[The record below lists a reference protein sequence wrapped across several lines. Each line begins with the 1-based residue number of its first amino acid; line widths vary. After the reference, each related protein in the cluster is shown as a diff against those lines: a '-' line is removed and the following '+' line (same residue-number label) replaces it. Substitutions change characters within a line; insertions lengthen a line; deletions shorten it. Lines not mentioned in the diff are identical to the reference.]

1 MGKNPCFSSPGLSA
15 TDQLVYCVGKG
26 EVTMAQQATQK
37 KIIAT
42 AERLIL
48 RRGYDGTSLND
59 VVSAAGVSKGAFFHY
74 FPSKQAVSRNVL
86 EKYAKEQIFAPLE
99 KNMSRAPSVKQGLLD
114 WLQETYNAYA
124 QWKFSGGC
132 LLGNFAL
139 ELSDKDEE
147 MREQLKAIF
156 LQWENQLAGYLKPLA
171 SEGKMKMEP
180 RQFARLLISA
190 YQGATMTAK
199 VHKDNNRASREFQ
212 AIGQLIESVIV
223 N

>member
-1 MGKNPCFSSPGLSA
+1 M
-15 TDQLVYCVGKG
+15 T
-26 EVTMAQQATQK
+26 QQATQK
-37 KIIAT
+37 KIVNA

-48 RRGYDGTSLND
+48 RRGYEGTSLND

-74 FPSKQAVSRNVL
+74 FPTKQAVSRDVL
-86 EKYAKEQIFAPLE
+86 EKYANEQIFTPLE
-99 KNMSRAPSVKQGLLD
+99 KNMSRAHTVKQGLLD
-114 WLQETYNAYA
+114 WLQESYNAFA
-124 QWKFSGGC
+124 QWKFTGGC
-132 LLGNFAL
+132 LIGNFAL
-139 ELSDKDEE
+139 ELSDRDEDT
-147 MREQLKAIF
+147 REQLKQIF
-156 LQWENQLAGYLKPLA
+156 LQWENQLAGYFKPLA
-171 SEGKMKMEP
+171 AENKMTMEP